1 MEAEIL
7 LPTNINEI
15 PLGSYQ
21 KFMATYEKTNDEEF
35 LCQKMVEIFC
45 GLRLRDV
52 LQVKWQDVQDITIH
66 LSKVFKEQPK
76 FQRTFTLNDYEFG
89 FIPNLEDITFGEY
102 IDLETN
108 LKSIDTLHKAMAVL
122 YRPVIEK
129 KKDKYLIEEYES
141 SANYAEVMKF
151 APLGVALAAKV
162 FFCVLTSELLN
173 STIQYLEVQ
182 MTSKE
187 MMTTFQQELNL
198 GNNGDG
204 IKAYMQS
211 LKENLKTFEMSPNYH
226 YTTALCGLLL
236 KSKKEILNI
245 VKCSDN

>member
-7 LPTNINEI
+7 LPTDINEI

-76 FQRTFTLNDYEFG
+76 FERTFTLNDYEFG

-108 LKSIDTLHKAMAVL
+108 LKSIDTLHKQWRF
-122 YRPVIEK
+122 YI
-129 KKDKYLIEEYES
+129 D
-141 SANYAEVMKF
+141 
-151 APLGVALAAKV
+151 
-162 FFCVLTSELLN
+162 
-173 STIQYLEVQ
+173 Q
-182 MTSKE
+182 
-187 MMTTFQQELNL
+187 
-198 GNNGDG
+198 
-204 IKAYMQS
+204 
-211 LKENLKTFEMSPNYH
+211 
-226 YTTALCGLLL
+226 
-236 KSKKEILNI
+236 
-245 VKCSDN
+245 